1 VTGPASAH
9 MKILYLQYLN
19 PACYP
24 PLEHSSRLLAA
35 SGWQVLFLGIGAWGA
50 GADGLHFPQH
60 VRVRVRRLAY
70 CRPGWLQK
78 LHYAAFCIWA
88 CGWVIAWRPKW
99 VYASD
104 LLSCPVALLLTW
116 FSGARLLYHEHDS
129 PEHIRER
136 DGWFQRLAL
145 WTRSKLAVRA
155 EFCILPNR
163 RRVENFRAEIPAAR
177 QVLCVWNCPS
187 REELPALCGASNKAE
202 FWVLYHGSLVPARL
216 PQTVLHAMRE
226 LPPQIKL
233 RVIGYETVGSPTF
246 LRDFTTTASELGL
259 LNRLDIIGAL
269 PLRSKILEESHGCH
283 VGLSLMPTCSCDRN
297 EEAMAGASN
306 KAFDYLVSGLAV
318 LVSNLADWRSMFVE
332 SGYGLHCVPEDAD
345 SIAAALRWFFE
356 HREDTRMMGL
366 RGRNRII
373 SEWNYETQ
381 FAPVFRL
388 LQGAAGEKI
397 SRPPRHRV

>member
-1 VTGPASAH
+1 
-9 MKILYLQYLN
+9 
-19 PACYP
+19 
-24 PLEHSSRLLAA
+24 
-35 SGWQVLFLGIGAWGA
+35 
-50 GADGLHFPQH
+50 
-60 VRVRVRRLAY
+60 
-70 CRPGWLQK
+70 
-78 LHYAAFCIWA
+78 
-88 CGWVIAWRPKW
+88 

-356 HREDTRMMGL
+356 HREDTRMMGE

-388 LQGAAGEKI
+388 LQGAVGEKI
-397 SRPPRHRV
+397 SRPPCHRI